1 MKRKFTSVLGAAVVL
16 VAAGAQA
23 SHQDFKDDVNAA
35 IDAGLAFSRANG
47 YFTSDNSANGL
58 SLLTLL
64 EKESIPAGY
73 NGLNAADQTL
83 AQNAACILI
92 DSGTFGD
99 RGSFYAYDDGQ
110 VLMGLSVYLTTGGP
124 DTPAAPAGYNC
135 TGRSARQTIDKVVD
149 RALAAQTSGTPTLG
163 GAPGYWGYTGTGYDS
178 STTQFTLAGLS
189 AAKGFYSDMGESLD
203 KLRIPLI
210 TAALDKT
217 SLAYSLNGKQNTG
230 GQFTDC
236 GAGCFGHGYQSYYGA
251 GSNSSQ
257 QTASGTWGQL
267 AGTGKNVNDPA
278 IQGYLRW
285 LRNAYSY
292 TTNIR
297 PDSWP
302 QAYFYY
308 LWSSSKAYNIIEAS
322 GLTPAAGNIGP
333 ADMGTLP
340 VVSGRQANRDPG
352 TDTRPPARGAG
363 AAGYYAGTPAGWY
376 YDYAYRLMSLQCTAG
391 GYYQGSSYCYAAGE
405 FPNPN
410 STWNYAV
417 DHAYAILVLQ
427 RSLGGACIDTDQ
439 DGVCDDVDNCVSTPN
454 PNQEDRDGDG
464 VGDACDNCVSTPNPN
479 QEDGDG
485 DGFGD
490 VCDNCV
496 STPNPNQEDRDG
508 DGVGDVCDNCQT
520 VPNPGQEDSNG
531 NGTGDA
537 CEGTC
542 DVDND
547 GDIDKID
554 LSRISRLRGT
564 TVPPTPPAFDADG
577 DKVITPADVKVCIT
591 RCTRPNCATQ

>member
-1 MKRKFTSVLGAAVVL
+1 
-16 VAAGAQA
+16 
-23 SHQDFKDDVNAA
+23 
-35 IDAGLAFSRANG
+35 
-47 YFTSDNSANGL
+47 
-58 SLLTLL
+58 
-64 EKESIPAGY
+64 
-73 NGLNAADQTL
+73 
-83 AQNAACILI
+83 
-92 DSGTFGD
+92 
-99 RGSFYAYDDGQ
+99 
-110 VLMGLSVYLTTGGP
+110 
-124 DTPAAPAGYNC
+124 
-135 TGRSARQTIDKVVD
+135 
-149 RALAAQTSGTPTLG
+149 LG

-333 ADMGTLP
+333 ANMGTLP

-352 TDTRPPARGAG
+352 TDTRPAPRGAG
-363 AAGYYAGTPAGWY
+363 GSGYYAGTPVGWY

-427 RSLGGACIDTDQ
+427 RSLGGACVDTDQ
-439 DGVCDDVDNCVSTPN
+439 DGVCDSDDNCVNTPN
-454 PNQEDRDGDG
+454 PNQEDRDADG
-464 VGDACDNCVSTPNPN
+464 VGDLCDNCPDNAN
-479 QEDGDG
+479 ADQADEDDDG
-485 DGFGD
+485 I
-490 VCDNCV
+490 
-496 STPNPNQEDRDG
+496 
-508 DGVGDVCDNCQT
+508 
-520 VPNPGQEDSNG
+520 
-531 NGTGDA
+531 GDA
-537 CEGTC
+537 CEAPPAEVC
-542 DVDND
+542 DVDKD
-547 GDIDKID
+547 GDIDKVD
-554 LSRISRLRGT
+554 TSQISRKRGST
-564 TVPPTPPAFDADG
+564 DLAYDTNGDG
-577 DKVITPADVKVCIT
+577 VVSVADVKFCIPL
-591 RCTRPNCATQ
+591 CTRPNCATQ